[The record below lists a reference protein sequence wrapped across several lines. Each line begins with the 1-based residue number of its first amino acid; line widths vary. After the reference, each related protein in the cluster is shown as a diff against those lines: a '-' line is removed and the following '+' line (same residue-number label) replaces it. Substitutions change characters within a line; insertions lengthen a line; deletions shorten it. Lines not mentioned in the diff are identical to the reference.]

1 MNATSIEP
9 ARPASEHLVS
19 LSHHSYLVFVD
30 ALPRPTC
37 AGLRHRK
44 SRFLLWGWLV
54 ESRFHLIF
62 LDALCRI
69 TALSEVLLF
78 CAVAHHS
85 QMDNRPGL
93 FGVFLD
99 VLRLRFVG
107 HREILCVGGFG
118 LAPATLGDHPTRPR
132 RRVSGSES
140 TQAIALGSAHCDP
153 KLPLLQRDGRDATI
167 ALIRD
172 SHAPFIAPLTEGLDR
187 RRPIRQRGKFGGRLR
202 DLGGKELPQPPEEA
216 LRPARLASG

>member
-1 MNATSIEP
+1 
-9 ARPASEHLVS
+9 
-19 LSHHSYLVFVD
+19 
-30 ALPRPTC
+30 
-37 AGLRHRK
+37 
-44 SRFLLWGWLV
+44 
-54 ESRFHLIF
+54 
-62 LDALCRI
+62 
-69 TALSEVLLF
+69 
-78 CAVAHHS
+78 
-85 QMDNRPGL
+85 MDNGPGL
-93 FGVFLD
+93 FGVFLG

-140 TQAIALGSAHCDP
+140 TQAIALGSARCDP
-153 KLPLLQRDGRDATI
+153 ELPLLQCGGRDATI

-172 SHAPFIAPLTEGLDR
+172 SHGPFIAPADREGLDR

-216 LRPARLASG
+216 LRPARLASALPCGGCSR